1 MSSGGDGGYTL
12 FTRSTVDA
20 KTLEPDVRAELGG
33 LYEATEQLNT
43 KLRDELAE
51 LRAER
56 DVLRTRVEGLDAEND
71 TLAQRLGSLAAEVD
85 RVAREAEAAEEFDP
99 EAFAAAMRADLADL
113 LDREDREAREVFR
126 PGGAAPLPTL
136 ASVPATRVFADFA
149 LAAEEADA
157 AAADSGFAVEDLS
170 VTLRTG
176 VRHEDGVAL
185 QLPGLVGADAAG
197 LSDVSFAVRPR
208 ATPSAAPVGE
218 DGVTPADL
226 REVPPLV
233 GRSLAAAR
241 ETLAAAGF
249 AVGAVTEDD
258 GEPGRVLAQLPSSY
272 SLAEPGAPVDLTVG
286 RAAAPDDDSLQGTR
300 PSAAPDAAGDTGP
313 TGEET
318 DRESQ
323 GTPAAEPDDLE
334 RIDGIGPTYAERL
347 VDAGIETFAELAA
360 ADVDRVA
367 AAANTSTSRADDW
380 VAAAGRLAGET
391 R

>member
-33 LYEATEQLNT
+33 LYEATEQLNA

-71 TLAQRLGSLAAEVD
+71 TLAQRLGSLATEVD

-99 EAFAAAMRADLADL
+99 EAFAAAMRADLTDL
-113 LDREDREAREVFR
+113 LEREDRDAREVFR
-126 PGGAAPLPTL
+126 PGGADSLP
-136 ASVPATRVFADFA
+136 AVGSVTATRVFADFA

-157 AAADSGFAVEDLS
+157 AAADSGFAVEDLT

-208 ATPSAAPVGE
+208 ASPSAATAGE
-218 DGVTPADL
+218 DGVDPADL

-241 ETLAAAGF
+241 EALAAEGF
-249 AVGAVTEDD
+249 AVGAVTEAD

-272 SLAEPGAPVDLTVG
+272 ALAEPGAPVDLTVG
-286 RAAAPDDDSLQGTR
+286 RAAAAPDDDSLEGTR
-300 PSAAPDAAGDTGP
+300 PSAEPAPDTEADDEDT
-313 TGEET
+313 
-318 DRESQ
+318 
-323 GTPAAEPDDLE
+323 AAESAPDDL
-334 RIDGIGPTYAERL
+334 RAIDGIGPTYAKRL
-347 VDAGIETFAELAA
+347 ANAGVDTFAALAA
-360 ADVDRVA
+360 ADADRVA
-367 AAANTSTSRADDW
+367 EAANTSASRATEW
-380 VAAAGRLAGET
+380 IAAAERLAGE
-391 R
+391 RR